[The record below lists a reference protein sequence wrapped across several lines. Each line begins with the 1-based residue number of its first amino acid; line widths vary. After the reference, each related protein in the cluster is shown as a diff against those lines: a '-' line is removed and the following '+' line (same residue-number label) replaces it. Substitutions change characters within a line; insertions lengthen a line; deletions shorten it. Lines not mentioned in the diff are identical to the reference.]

1 MITRLFFLMI
11 ILLTALIVNT
21 ASADLMIAGFDEK
34 ISFVDGAM
42 LTHPPGNDT
51 VVVFDI
57 SSPRNPRIIAT
68 LDLMNSLHGPP
79 TNLIITSD
87 EKLALVANP
96 VDWIQKDGVWTNI
109 PDNKLH
115 IIDLEGKPRHL
126 ITIEV
131 GSQPSGMD
139 LTPDNKLLLIGN
151 RSEPTVSV
159 VRINGKTAKLI
170 DTIAVTAPV
179 DAVSIAPDGK
189 RALFTMR
196 TINTVGILH
205 ISGGMVTFSEDE
217 NIPVGIEPYNV
228 EISPKGDIALVNNA
242 GVTGGND
249 GNIDPV
255 CVIDMTAG
263 HPHVIEWIAVGDGPE
278 GLAFSPRGDLAVSV
292 LINGSQNAEGNPNT
306 AWAANKNGK
315 VAILAIDGKKV
326 RKVQEIEVGGMPE
339 GVVFSPDGDY
349 IYIGNFTT
357 DNMTILRVGNAK
369 VTDTGKVIKLNGSP
383 ASMR

>member
-1 MITRLFFLMI
+1 MVFKTLLFFI
-11 ILLTALIVNT
+11 ITAFSIISI

-34 ISFVDGAM
+34 ISFVDGTM

-57 SSPRNPRIIAT
+57 SNPRNPRIIAT

-96 VDWIQKDGVWTNI
+96 VDWIQKNGVWTNI

-115 IIDLEGKPRHL
+115 IIDLEGSPKHL
-126 ITIEV
+126 ATIKV

-151 RSEPTVSV
+151 RAEPTVSV
-159 VRINGKTAKLI
+159 VRIDGKSAKLI

-205 ISGGMVTFSEDE
+205 ISGGTVTFSETE

-255 CVIDMTAG
+255 CVIDMTVA
-263 HPHVIEWIAVGDGPE
+263 HPYIINWVAVGDGPE
-278 GLAFSPRGDLAVSV
+278 GLAISPRGDLAVSV

-306 AWAANKNGK
+306 AWAANENGK
-315 VAILAIDGKKV
+315 VAILAIDGKNV

-339 GVVFSPDGDY
+339 GVVFSPDGEY
-349 IYIGNFTT
+349 IYIGNFIT
-357 DNMTILRVGNAK
+357 DDMTILRVGSAK
-369 VTDTGKVIKLNGSP
+369 VTDTGKVIKLKGSP

>member
-1 MITRLFFLMI
+1 MFSNARLLFLT
-11 ILLTALIVNT
+11 LALILPRT

-34 ISFVDGAM
+34 MGFEDGKMITSA
-42 LTHPPGNDT
+42 PGNDT

-57 SSPRNPRIIAT
+57 SNPRVPRITAT

-109 PDNKLH
+109 PGHSLH
-115 IIDLEGKPRHL
+115 IIDLEGTPKHL
-126 ITIEV
+126 ETIKA
-131 GSQPSGMD
+131 GNQPSGMD
-139 LTPDNKLLLIGN
+139 LTPDNKILLIGN
-151 RSEPTVSV
+151 RAEPTVSV
-159 VRINGKTAKLI
+159 IRISGKTAELI

-179 DAVSIAPDGK
+179 DAVSVTPDGK

-196 TINTVGILH
+196 TINSVGTLH
-205 ISGGMVTFSEDE
+205 ISGRTVTFSEDE

-228 EISPKGDIALVNNA
+228 AVSPKGDIALVNNA

-249 GNIDPV
+249 GNADPV
-255 CVIDMTAG
+255 CVIDLAAA
-263 HPHVIEWIAVGDGPE
+263 HPHVIDWITVGDGPE
-278 GLAFSPRGDLAVSV
+278 GLAFSPSGDMAVSV

-306 AWAANKNGK
+306 AWAANENGT

-326 RKVQEIEVGGMPE
+326 KKVQEIEVGGMPE
-339 GVVFSPDGDY
+339 GVVFSPDGEY

-357 DNMTILRVGNAK
+357 DDMTILRVGKAK